1 MRQQDPTQSLAGS
14 DIIARL
20 PGDIRDEFVGK
31 CRVKA
36 YLPREHMCFPGDAVP
51 GPTWVVRGLSSSCR
65 LGPAGGEMPARFIWP
80 GDLFIVS
87 FVGHLDW
94 TGQLTAITH
103 TELAYIPEA
112 AFNELCARSAELAIA
127 WTSLLSDHMR
137 IRMGREAR
145 LRGLHLR
152 PRMLKLLGAIA
163 DTFGTATPEGILL
176 DFPLTQG
183 TLCCGLWSSRD
194 ETGRAMR
201 DLESNG
207 YLQTRPRHRILIPNR
222 VRLDE
227 YVAGVSTRA

>member
-1 MRQQDPTQSLAGS
+1 VRQQDPTQALAGS
-14 DIIARL
+14 DVIARL
-20 PGDIRDEFVGK
+20 PEDIRDEFVGK

-36 YLPREHMCFPGDAVP
+36 YLPREHMYFPGDAVP
-51 GPTWVVRGLSSSCR
+51 GPTWVVRGLASSCR

-94 TGQLTAITH
+94 PGQLTAITQ
-103 TELAYIPEA
+103 TALACIPGA
-112 AFNELCARSAELAIA
+112 AFDELCGRSAELAIA

-137 IRMGREAR
+137 IRMGREAQ
-145 LRGLHLR
+145 LRGLYLR

-163 DTFGTATPEGILL
+163 DAFGTPTPEGILL

-201 DLESNG
+201 DLERDG
-207 YLQTRPRHRILIPNR
+207 YLQTRPRHRILLPDR
-222 VRLDE
+222 ARLDE
-227 YVAGVSTRA
+227 YLTRASARE